1 MIRRIVLTI
10 VLLAGIAAGA
20 AAQNVIDWMVDDF
33 SSRSSSR
40 FTSAVERDPRTR
52 NVRKVVNVLELRDI
66 GIDKFIDAFR
76 REAATGN
83 FTEKRAEGSL
93 TLMLTVRGARQNRI
107 YMLRCTGPYA
117 WRRSETL
124 YNSAKVTV
132 IVKYG

>member
-1 MIRRIVLTI
+1 MITALLLVLA
-10 VLLAGIAAGA
+10 VAQA
-20 AAQNVIDWMVDDF
+20 AAQNSIDRMMDNY
-33 SSRSSSR
+33 SSRGSSR
-40 FTSAVERDPRTR
+40 YTSAVERDPATR
-52 NVRKVVNVLELRDI
+52 RVRKVVNVLELRDI

>member
-1 MIRRIVLTI
+1 MITAL
-10 VLLAGIAAGA
+10 LLALAVAQA
-20 AAQNVIDWMVDDF
+20 AAQNSIDRMMDNY
-33 SSRSSSR
+33 SSRGSSR
-40 FTSAVERDPRTR
+40 YTSAVERDPATR
-52 NVRKVVNVLELRDI
+52 RVRKVVNVLELRDI

-93 TLMLTVRGARQNRI
+93 TLMITVRGARQNRI

>member
-1 MIRRIVLTI
+1 MITAL
-10 VLLAGIAAGA
+10 LLALAVAQA
-20 AAQNVIDWMVDDF
+20 AAQNSIDRMMDNY
-33 SSRSSSR
+33 SSRGSSR
-40 FTSAVERDPRTR
+40 YTSAVERDPATR
-52 NVRKVVNVLELRDI
+52 RVRKVVNVLELRDI

-124 YNSAKVTV
+124 YNSAKVMV

>member
-1 MIRRIVLTI
+1 MITAL
-10 VLLAGIAAGA
+10 LLALAVAQA
-20 AAQNVIDWMVDDF
+20 AAQNSIDRMMDNY
-33 SSRSSSR
+33 SSRGSSR
-40 FTSAVERDPRTR
+40 YTFAVERDPATR
-52 NVRKVVNVLELRDI
+52 RVRKVVNVLELRDI

-107 YMLRCTGPYA
+107 YMLRGTGPYA

>member
-1 MIRRIVLTI
+1 MITAL
-10 VLLAGIAAGA
+10 LLALAVAQA
-20 AAQNVIDWMVDDF
+20 AAQNSIDRMMDNY
-33 SSRSSSR
+33 SSRGSSR
-40 FTSAVERDPRTR
+40 YTSAVERDPATR
-52 NVRKVVNVLELRDI
+52 RVRKVVNVLELRDI

>member
-1 MIRRIVLTI
+1 MITAL
-10 VLLAGIAAGA
+10 LLALAVAQA
-20 AAQNVIDWMVDDF
+20 AAQNSIDRMMDNY
-33 SSRSSSR
+33 SSRGSSR
-40 FTSAVERDPRTR
+40 YTSAVERDPATR
-52 NVRKVVNVLELRDI
+52 RVRKVVNVLELRDI

-124 YNSAKVTV
+124 YNSAKVTG